1 MFLIPLFAI
10 LIGVLL
16 GIRFGWPLSGEAGTY
31 IGISVI
37 AGLDSVFGGWRAALE
52 GKFQS
57 GVFITGFVSN
67 VLIAALLSFLGDSVG
82 IDLLMAAALVMGWR
96 IFTNLSMIRR
106 YAIVRW
112 QDSRSK
118 GKSESN

>member
-1 MFLIPLFAI
+1 MFLIPFVAI
-10 LIGVLL
+10 LIGILL
-16 GIRFGWPLSGEAGTY
+16 GIRFGFPFSGYVGTY

-37 AGLDSVFGGWRAALE
+37 AGFDSVFGGWRAALE
-52 GKFQS
+52 GKFQND
-57 GVFITGFVSN
+57 VFLTGFVSN
-67 VLIAALLSFLGDSVG
+67 VLIAGLLSYLGDSVG
-82 IDLLMAAALVMGWR
+82 INLLLAASLVMGWR

-118 GKSESN
+118 GRPDKS

>member
-1 MFLIPLFAI
+1 MFLIPFVAL
-10 LIGVLL
+10 LIGVLV
-16 GIRFGWPLSGEAGTY
+16 GIQFGFPFSGFVGTY

-37 AGLDSVFGGWRAALE
+37 AGIDSVFGGWRAALE
-52 GKFQS
+52 GKFQND
-57 GVFITGFVSN
+57 VFLTGFFSN
-67 VLIAALLSFLGDSVG
+67 VLIAAFLSYLGDKVG
-82 IDLLMAAALVMGWR
+82 IDLFMAAALVMGWR

-118 GKSESN
+118 SRIDQG